1 MQAGSL
7 YKLRALGRAEHMEV
21 SAEGLRV
28 KTYAD
33 LVFLTPFFIL
43 LYIFQSYNGYTLW
56 HLAPK
61 ARDDERFVNS
71 DINTDICDIDTYIC
85 VTPCDIF

>member
-1 MQAGSL
+1 M

-33 LVFLTPFFIL
+33 LVFLTPFFVL

-56 HLAPK
+56 YLAPK
-61 ARDDERFVNS
+61 AREDERFVHS
-71 DINTDICDIDTYIC
+71 DINTYLCIK
-85 VTPCDIF
+85 PCDIF